1 MSFECRGLYGFVVGI
16 RMGCYI
22 GPCMFIAFV
31 LGCRAFRV
39 CCIGID
45 FEVHGFRDGT
55 THTSYRV

>member
-45 FEVHGFRDGT
+45 GFRDGT